1 MGPHTADYC
10 PANLAVATA
19 SRASVRPTPTRSRLC
34 ATAAY
39 EAISSLEYSAPV
51 VCHQLLSAMRG
62 VFAQTCKQLSA
73 AEKRG
78 APLNNLPGRLPRRP
92 TLAHDRTSQRLD
104 GSRAPHLTPAS
115 AVAKFLCKTKKWQS
129 EVVARQVKRKGGG

>member
-1 MGPHTADYC
+1 MWQCVGQSRQDTTQLVAAIVVVLCSGESASGNEPMRPHTADYC

-51 VCHQLLSAMRG
+51 V
-62 VFAQTCKQLSA
+62 
-73 AEKRG
+73 
-78 APLNNLPGRLPRRP
+78 
-92 TLAHDRTSQRLD
+92 
-104 GSRAPHLTPAS
+104 
-115 AVAKFLCKTKKWQS
+115 
-129 EVVARQVKRKGGG
+129 